1 MAQDNDAPLLPRW
14 GYTKLGRRKIPA
26 WKPALALGLV
36 TDGGASL
43 LAAFLTTSDPFNA
56 LAFFVFLVFLWAPL
70 TMLWWVAL
78 VDRKTVR
85 GATRDPEK
93 SIESTWYSGAAEGVF
108 HDLMI
113 IMGLGA
119 VATTWWKPFFDI
131 SWFFL
136 GACVVMML
144 DFSLRYAILRAR
156 S

>member
-1 MAQDNDAPLLPRW
+1 MAQHTETHLLPHW
-14 GYTKLGRRKIPA
+14 GYTKVGSRKIPA
-26 WKPALALGLV
+26 WKPALALGLL
-36 TDGGASL
+36 TDGGASVVATL
-43 LAAFLTTSDPFNA
+43 LTTSGSFNT

-93 SIESTWYSGAAEGVF
+93 SIESTWYSRAAEGVF

-119 VATTWWKPFFDI
+119 VVTTWWRPSFDM

-144 DFSLRYAILRAR
+144 DFALRYAVIKAR